1 MSNSQIAAL
10 KSQIKEAMK
19 SKDKERLKTL
29 RSISAAIKQIEVD
42 ERIEV
47 DDARF
52 ITILT
57 KMAKQRRESIEQFQK
72 ANRQDLID
80 VEEAELKII
89 NEFLPQPLTEDEVNA
104 LIEQALA
111 DTGAQSMKEMGKVMA
126 WLKPKVEGRADM
138 GKLSGQIKAKLT

>member
-10 KSQIKEAMK
+10 KSQVKEAMK
-19 SKDKERLKTL
+19 NKDKERLKTL

-80 VEEAELKII
+80 IEEAELKII
-89 NEFLPQPLTEDEVNA
+89 NEFLPQPLSEQEINA
-104 LIEQALA
+104 LIKQALA

-126 WLKPKVEGRADM
+126 WLKPRVEGRADM
-138 GKLSGQIKAKLT
+138 GKLSGQIKAKLS

>member
-10 KSQIKEAMK
+10 KSQVKEAMK
-19 SKDKERLKTL
+19 NKDKERLKTL

-80 VEEAELKII
+80 IEEAELKII
-89 NEFLPQPLTEDEVNA
+89 NEFLPQPLNEQEINA

-111 DTGAQSMKEMGKVMA
+111 DTSAQSMKEMGKVMA
-126 WLKPKVEGRADM
+126 WLKPRVEGRADM
-138 GKLSGQIKAKLT
+138 GKLSGQIKAKLA